1 MFSGIEYVHTPN
13 DSEIFLRA
21 PNVFLCSWSRKCAC
35 WERGLLH
42 CQTSSLSRPLI
53 APSALLRLAADM
65 VPTVGFF
72 VIGEYFGVV
81 LYSNYL
87 RGHVVPSAFGKEKRE
102 TLEN

>member
-1 MFSGIEYVHTPN
+1 
-13 DSEIFLRA
+13 
-21 PNVFLCSWSRKCAC
+21 
-35 WERGLLH
+35 
-42 CQTSSLSRPLI
+42 
-53 APSALLRLAADM
+53 M